1 MSIRAMDCVH
11 SSDRLGLVVLHI
23 FDTFDFKIYSYFIS
37 DSKPRIMYKQWARS
51 GCFKNG
57 HKFMMKDR
65 KVFYRKVLWKKEHG
79 KKSQKRKDFFYKKD
93 VIYLFEILY
102 F

>member
-1 MSIRAMDCVH
+1 
-11 SSDRLGLVVLHI
+11 
-23 FDTFDFKIYSYFIS
+23 
-37 DSKPRIMYKQWARS
+37 
-51 GCFKNG
+51 
-57 HKFMMKDR
+57 MMKDR

-102 F
+102 FAYKKREQKDGRDDDESKGREESCKVFDAKINDDMSCER